1 MNNDTRSREEI
12 LKDTLAEGL
21 RIQHQFKPEPLYKR
35 TGKGSYQSQT
45 VKEIAAA
52 KKKLCAELKAGLEA
66 DETEFVALDAGKII
80 REAKAR
86 READDHSA

>member
-1 MNNDTRSREEI
+1 MSGALSHGLLEEE
-12 LKDTLAEGL
+12 DG
-21 RIQHQFKPEPLYKR
+21 
-35 TGKGSYQSQT
+35 G
-45 VKEIAAA
+45 
-52 KKKLCAELKAGLEA
+52 CAELKAGLEA